1 MRKPREAKAGTRRAR
16 RAVTA
21 AGREARAKGR
31 KTRGAAPRPGP
42 LLLRSTS
49 VAVAEA
55 LQAIEECHRRGWTD
69 GLPVVPPTAPAIREM
84 LRAGGLAPEQT
95 LGEFRLRKIT
105 AEKVAINAVMAGCL
119 PAYFPVVV
127 AGVRG
132 LLDPAFGLHGVSSS
146 TQSAAIIAVVNGPIA
161 SVIGMNAG
169 GNALGPGNRANA
181 TIGRAFRLVLMNAC
195 GVHPGLL
202 DRGTLGTPGRYTL
215 CFAEDESDVRWLPLH
230 VERGRAPGTSAVTMQ
245 AGWGVHQIS
254 NHFSRTAEGVL
265 STLADSMRSL
275 GTSSSLG
282 RGECLVLVGA
292 EHRETIAGDGWDKK
306 AIRQYL
312 QAHARRSVADAKR
325 AGCKPGEVTADD
337 ELEMIRFFQEPD
349 HIHVVAVGGPAGR
362 FSAWIPGFSS
372 LRSSRA
378 VTVPIETKF

>member
-1 MRKPREAKAGTRRAR
+1 
-16 RAVTA
+16 
-21 AGREARAKGR
+21 
-31 KTRGAAPRPGP
+31 
-42 LLLRSTS
+42 
-49 VAVAEA
+49 
-55 LQAIEECHRRGWTD
+55 
-69 GLPVVPPTAPAIREM
+69 M
-84 LRAGGLAPEQT
+84 LRAGGLTPEEP
-95 LGEFRLRKIT
+95 LGEFRFRKVP

-146 TQSAAIIAVVNGPIA
+146 TQSAAIIAIVNGPIA
-161 SVIGMNAG
+161 AAIGMNAG

-195 GVHPGLL
+195 GVQAGLL

-215 CFAEDESDVRWLPLH
+215 CFAEDESDARWIPFH
-230 VERGRAPGTSAVTMQ
+230 AERGCAPGASAVTIQ

-254 NHFSRTAEGVL
+254 NHFSRTAEGIL

-282 RGECLVLVGA
+282 RGECLVLIGA
-292 EHRETIAGDGWDKK
+292 EHRQTIAADGWDKK
-306 AIRQYL
+306 AVRQFL
-312 QAHARRSVADAKR
+312 HAHVRRSVAAAKR
-325 AGCKPGEVTADD
+325 AGCKPGEVTAAD
-337 ELEMIRFFQEPD
+337 ESEMIQFFQEPE

-378 VTVPIETKF
+378 VTVPIPEKV